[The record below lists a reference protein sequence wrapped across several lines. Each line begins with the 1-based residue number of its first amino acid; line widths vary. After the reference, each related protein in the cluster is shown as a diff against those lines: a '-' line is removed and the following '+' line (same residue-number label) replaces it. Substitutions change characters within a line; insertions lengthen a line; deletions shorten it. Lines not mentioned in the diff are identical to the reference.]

1 MIRAVPVATASF
13 CVLAVLV
20 LVNLNSAACLQQ
32 RAVEQELAGAA
43 AASSGPWAIL
53 ARHGEKDEDNVSDI
67 DLNQRGRIRAS
78 AMGALLYPAPGT
90 SRKLYTAPL
99 PACLQNSIPIA
110 LAAQVP
116 DVHKS
121 VRRCKETAEIIQ
133 AQADISGATG
143 ITLAPFG
150 IMDGDA
156 LAAWV
161 WKQSLSKN
169 GQMDSISVTIWD
181 HSDAHELVNKILNTT
196 DTPKWPGDRYD
207 VWWLLDLSSRQ
218 MWEYS
223 HGLLMGDKKDPPR
236 LV

>member
-13 CVLAVLV
+13 CVWAVLV

-169 GQMDSISVTIWD
+169 GQMDSISVYTSTCICVRVCACMWYAWRCLQDDSVD
-181 HSDAHELVNKILNTT
+181 HIYLHTYL
-196 DTPKWPGDRYD
+196 Y
-207 VWWLLDLSSRQ
+207 
-218 MWEYS
+218 EYTYVCMCYRAS
-223 HGLLMGDKKDPPR
+223 F
-236 LV
+236 